1 MRDPESYTSIQTAH
15 GTTHQAQSL
24 PLDGST
30 HSLPDKDEPPELM
43 RMFRPRAVALVGV
56 SGRADSILARP
67 LRYLRKHGFAG
78 DVYPVNPRYEE
89 LDGRPCYPSLA
100 DVPTPIDL
108 VLVMVPAAQAPE
120 VVREAGR
127 AGAAAAIVF
136 SSGFAET
143 GADGAALQR
152 ELQEAARTSGVRVLG
167 PNCQGLLH
175 ASNGLTATF
184 TAAADR
190 TMPPPSGVAYVG
202 QSGAVGGSVLDLAAE
217 MGLGLSA
224 WVSTGNQADLD
235 VAEVATALLADPDIA
250 VIMLYVEALGDGAA
264 YRKLA
269 ERAHASAKHLV
280 VLRAG
285 RSQAGRRA
293 VASHTGAM
301 LADDT
306 GFVLTSRRYGVL
318 VVDDVDD
325 LLAVAAT
332 LSSTPS
338 PRGPRVAVVTT
349 SGGAGGL
356 AADRLEDHQLA
367 MPELAAATQA
377 ALAPHIPAF
386 GALANPVDVTAQLF
400 NQDVHAFGDVCRIVA
415 GDHDVDAVVV
425 LLTMITGDAA
435 ATLAEDL
442 VKTIATLDKPLL
454 VVWLAGHELTG
465 EARRIFHDASIPVFN
480 SIAGVARVLSIIA
493 PPASDPV
500 PHRFPSASLPQAPP
514 GLQRLRSLAR
524 SVHRRE
530 DLGAAIL
537 DAVGIAQPASELAT
551 SAGEAA
557 AAASR
562 LGVTAM
568 KVQAAGLAHKSDVGG
583 VALGVSPQEADAAYR
598 ALMET
603 AASRD
608 LAGVDGVQ
616 LQQMVAPGLE
626 LIVGAI
632 GGRDGFPGVVT
643 VGFGGVATEIYRD
656 IATALAPVEAAGAEA
671 MLRELRAWPLLA
683 GFRGAAPADVEATV
697 AAIVAV
703 GWAIT
708 ALQGQVDEI
717 EINPLIVASQGG
729 GAVAVDV
736 LVR

>member
-1 MRDPESYTSIQTAH
+1 VRNPETCTPIQSTRH
-15 GTTHQAQSL
+15 TTCQAQTLAVDPATHDRSNEDEL
-24 PLDGST
+24 PT
-30 HSLPDKDEPPELM
+30 LM
-43 RMFRPRAVALVGV
+43 RMFRPRTVALVGV
-56 SGRADSILARP
+56 SGRPDSILARP
-67 LRYLRKHGFAG
+67 LRYLREHGFAG
-78 DVYPVNPRYEE
+78 DVYPVNPRYAE

-100 DVPTPIDL
+100 DVPTPVDL
-108 VLVMVPAAQAPE
+108 VLVMVPAEQAPG
-120 VVREAGR
+120 VVREAGG
-127 AGAAAAIVF
+127 AGAVAAIVF

-235 VAEVATALLADPDIA
+235 VAEVATALLADQDIA

-269 ERAHASAKHLV
+269 ERAQALAKHLV

-285 RSQAGRRA
+285 RSRAGRRA

-356 AADRLEDHQLA
+356 TADRLEDHQLA

-400 NQDVHAFGDVCRIVA
+400 NQGAHAFGGVCRIVA
-415 GDHDVDAVVV
+415 GDPDVDAVVV
-425 LLTMITGDAA
+425 LLTMVTGNAA

-442 VKTIATLDKPLL
+442 VKTITTLDKPLL
-454 VVWLAGHELTG
+454 VVWLAGHELTS

-480 SIAGVARVLSIIA
+480 SIAGVARVLGIIT

-500 PHRFPSASLPQAPP
+500 PHRFPSASLPQAP

-524 SVHRRE
+524 SAHRRE

-537 DAVGIAQPASELAT
+537 DAVGIAQPASELVT

-616 LQQMVAPGLE
+616 MQQMVAPGLE

-683 GFRGAAPADVEATV
+683 GFRGAAPADVEAAV

>member
-1 MRDPESYTSIQTAH
+1 
-15 GTTHQAQSL
+15 
-24 PLDGST
+24 
-30 HSLPDKDEPPELM
+30 
-43 RMFRPRAVALVGV
+43 
-56 SGRADSILARP
+56 
-67 LRYLRKHGFAG
+67 
-78 DVYPVNPRYEE
+78 
-89 LDGRPCYPSLA
+89 
-100 DVPTPIDL
+100 
-108 VLVMVPAAQAPE
+108 
-120 VVREAGR
+120 
-127 AGAAAAIVF
+127 
-136 SSGFAET
+136 
-143 GADGAALQR
+143 
-152 ELQEAARTSGVRVLG
+152 
-167 PNCQGLLH
+167 
-175 ASNGLTATF
+175 
-184 TAAADR
+184 
-190 TMPPPSGVAYVG
+190 MPPPSGVAYVG

-235 VAEVATALLADPDIA
+235 VAEVATALLADQDIA

-269 ERAHASAKHLV
+269 ERAQALAKHLV

-285 RSQAGRRA
+285 RSRAGRRA

-356 AADRLEDHQLA
+356 TADRLEDHQLA

-400 NQDVHAFGDVCRIVA
+400 NQGAHAFGGVCRIVA
-415 GDHDVDAVVV
+415 GDPDVDAVVV
-425 LLTMITGDAA
+425 LLTMVTGNAA

-442 VKTIATLDKPLL
+442 VKTITTLDKPLL
-454 VVWLAGHELTG
+454 VVWLAGHELTS

-480 SIAGVARVLSIIA
+480 SIAGVARVLGIIT

-500 PHRFPSASLPQAPP
+500 PHRFPSASLPQAP

-524 SVHRRE
+524 SAHRRE

-537 DAVGIAQPASELAT
+537 DAVGIAQPASELVT

-616 LQQMVAPGLE
+616 MQQMVAPGLE

-683 GFRGAAPADVEATV
+683 GFRGAAPADVEAAV